1 MLNHTSSLRFS
12 LLRQLADTPRQD
24 AVAGKIHE
32 IDKITF
38 RRKYFLKIYFRAFH
52 GKKNCI

>member
-12 LLRQLADTPRQD
+12 LRYATPRQD
-24 AVAGKIHE
+24 AVAGEIHE